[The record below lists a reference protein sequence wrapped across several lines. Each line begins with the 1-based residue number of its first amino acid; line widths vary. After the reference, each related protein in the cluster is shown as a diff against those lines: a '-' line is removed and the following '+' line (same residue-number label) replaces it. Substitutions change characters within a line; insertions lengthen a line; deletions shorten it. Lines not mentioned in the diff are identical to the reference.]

1 MNEVITFPVIDQE
14 TGEIIEITMDKI
26 DYQNMLMAEEEAE
39 LKRQERIL
47 RLEAEEYD
55 SLRYL
60 TDD

>member
-1 MNEVITFPVIDQE
+1 
-14 TGEIIEITMDKI
+14 MDKI